1 MTTKA
6 ATDAKAIAAGL
17 TKAQR
22 EALKWLADRGGDAC
36 FDKHGV
42 AFAQGETAETT
53 RMTWNALEKSG
64 LIRFYGGVR
73 DGGKGY
79 GRLAILTQEQP
90 R

>member
-6 ATDAKAIAAGL
+6 APDAKAIAAGL

-42 AFAQGETAETT
+42 ALAQGETAETT
-53 RMTWNALEKSG
+53 RMTWNALEKAG